1 MVEIQ
6 AEAEQHNSSN
16 NIGVNQKN

>member
-6 AEAEQHNSSN
+6 AEAERHNSSN